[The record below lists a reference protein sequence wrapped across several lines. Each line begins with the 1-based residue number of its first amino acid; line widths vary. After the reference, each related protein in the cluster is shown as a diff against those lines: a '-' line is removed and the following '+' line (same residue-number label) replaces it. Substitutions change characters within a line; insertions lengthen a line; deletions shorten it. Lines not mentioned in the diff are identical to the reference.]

1 MKKIVKGND
10 FTLKIPVMKMVEG
23 QAKAFPLPA
32 CTDVVV
38 QVCNQ
43 FKRIPLAFEIDV
55 KEDNVL
61 LARVEG
67 DKMSLGT
74 YAIEVKGK
82 IFGNDWRSNE
92 YPQFS
97 IVANNADADTEFGET
112 DEGDNSVEMDTAM
125 VILPP
130 SVELSDLI
138 DKANEALKTSKET
151 NDTLNANEEA
161 RKEAETLRKTA
172 ESERAKA
179 ERERAFN
186 EFNRTE
192 AEGSRKDAESDRVMA
207 ERARVE
213 AETSRQDNEFG
224 RKDNEAK
231 RIAAEDER
239 AKAEEARV
247 DAESS
252 RANTES
258 ERVDA
263 ETQRASAESGR
274 ANAETGRASAEVE
287 RVKAE
292 KKRQS
297 DIDAAIQDLNTH
309 RTEFDDAEDARV
321 NAEKSRVEAEET
333 RKQAEADRAAAEDE
347 RVKAEKTRTDAE
359 IKRKRDFDT
368 AIKAAETAT
377 TGAEK
382 VNANLTDDNVVEITN
397 RNGTTKSVSLD
408 EAVKVGSDVN
418 RIKQTLGA
426 YSDREDVVLTPKET
440 NKAISSDGVKV
451 TKQGWAIAEFT
462 AEKGNEYLFKPN
474 VIDGSVCVFAE
485 YITSIETR
493 GIDYTYTYN
502 EDGTIATATAT
513 YLGKTHV
520 YTYEWTVE
528 AGVNTPTI
536 KEGDTIVSN
545 LPMTYET
552 KVGTYSPLVK
562 LNEDAELPIDG
573 YCRYMSHF
581 KGNSSIKIVVS
592 YKVGTADLT
601 MKVLRDGVLASISTQ
616 LGNLSQKEDET
627 RKKVEEYHGSY
638 MELLCKTDTIVIV
651 DGKEVTI
658 PARKRTKVYPK
669 VSYKPQIIALGA
681 GKETMPTILL
691 ADVSHLDTSNFT
703 SMDSMF
709 RNCYLLTEL
718 DVSGFDTSKVTS
730 MSDMFKGCS
739 SLTSLN
745 VSGFDTSKVTNMSAM
760 FKGCSVKDIDLRAWN
775 VENVT
780 EMTVMFESATTEVIN
795 LTDWNAVKCT
805 NMSNM
810 FNHCTH
816 IKTIYGLSTLVKA
829 ACQRAPTFVRFPA
842 IDLDLSGWDT
852 SGLKWLDL
860 AFYMSSIGTV
870 DCSGDGWNNVN
881 VSNWYRFLEGAKQFK
896 LGKNFF
902 NMPLIES
909 ITITSYVAKEYLVEG
924 SYDRKSNGLVD
935 LTLNLHS
942 QIKNKLTESDIATM
956 TAKGYVIA

>member
-1 MKKIVKGND
+1 MSNETYNSYLDAEGLALVLSGIRDKINAAAKGITNTKGKANGIASLDAGGNVPLSQLGNLDTTFFEVVTELPTDIRNIKKHIYILKGNKDGDNNKYAEYIYTGDLTDAGDLAGDVDATKWEKLGD
-10 FTLKIPVMKMVEG
+10 FVPTFDLQEYVKKAGAVAKLKFYDPVWNDAWDGDYDQPSETAIRIGFADGSHQYLVVP
-23 QAKAFPLPA
+23 KATAPTNA
-32 CTDVVV
+32 SRSNSESSD
-38 QVCNQ
+38 
-43 FKRIPLAFEIDV
+43 EID
-55 KEDNVL
+55 KHFISPGS
-61 LARVEG
+61 AG
-67 DKMSLGT
+67 FMSPSD
-74 YAIEVKGK
+74 KGK
-82 IFGNDWRSNE
+82 LDK
-92 YPQFS
+92 
-97 IVANNADADTEFGET
+97 
-112 DEGDNSVEMDTAM
+112 
-125 VILPP
+125 
-130 SVELSDLI
+130 I
-138 DKANEALKTSKET
+138 D
-151 NDTLNANEEA
+151 LNA
-161 RKEAETLRKTA
+161 LTA
-172 ESERAKA
+172 SINA
-179 ERERAFN
+179 
-186 EFNRTE
+186 
-192 AEGSRKDAESDRVMA
+192 
-207 ERARVE
+207 
-213 AETSRQDNEFG
+213 
-224 RKDNEAK
+224 
-231 RIAAEDER
+231 
-239 AKAEEARV
+239 
-247 DAESS
+247 
-252 RANTES
+252 ANTAA
-258 ERVDA
+258 DN
-263 ETQRASAESGR
+263 T
-274 ANAETGRASAEVE
+274 N
-287 RVKAE
+287 K
-292 KKRQS
+292 
-297 DIDAAIQDLNTH
+297 AIQ
-309 RTEFDDAEDARV
+309 
-321 NAEKSRVEAEET
+321 
-333 RKQAEADRAAAEDE
+333 
-347 RVKAEKTRTDAE
+347 
-359 IKRKRDFDT
+359 
-368 AIKAAETAT
+368 AAETAT

-382 VNANLTDDNVVEITN
+382 VNANLTDDNVVEITD
-397 RNGTTKSVSLD
+397 RTGTTKSVSLD
-408 EAVKVGSDVN
+408 EAVKVGNDVN

-451 TKQGWAIAEFT
+451 TKQGWEIAEFT

-669 VSYKPQIIALGA
+669 VSYKPKILALGA
-681 GKETMPTILL
+681 GKETMPTILV

-718 DVSGFDTSKVTS
+718 DVSHFDTSKVTN
-730 MSDMFKGCS
+730 MSTMFTGCS

-745 VSGFDTSKVTNMSAM
+745 VSGFDTSKVTNMSTM
-760 FKGCSVKDIDLRAWN
+760 FKGCSAKDIDLRAWN

-780 EMTVMFESATTEVIN
+780 KMDSMFESATTEVIN

-805 NMSNM
+805 NMSLM
-810 FNHCTH
+810 FNYCTH

-829 ACQRAPTFVRFPA
+829 ACQRAPTFNRFPA

-852 SGLKWLDL
+852 SGLKSLDL

-902 NMPLIES
+902 NMPLIDS

-935 LTLNLHS
+935 LTLNLNR
-942 QIKNKLTESDIATM
+942 QIKNELTESDIATM
-956 TAKGYVIA
+956 TAKGYIIA